1 MSTEQAP
8 MSFQDVVAGYGH
20 QQVLRELSLQVP
32 RGSICALLGR
42 NGAGK
47 TTLLRTALGFLRIQA
62 GRVTVLGDDAW
73 RNRFDL
79 KDRIGFVPERQD
91 LWPRMRGGDLLALAA
106 RLFSSWDSAL
116 ASQLVDRYH
125 LPLRRRIGTYSKG
138 MQIQLAQVVALA
150 HRPEVLLL
158 DEPVSSMDPVVRAEF
173 VEHVVGYVH
182 DNGASVLYS
191 THLVDE
197 VRALAD
203 RVAFLSGGKII
214 LEGPVD
220 DVLAGYTHLL
230 AMLDGTNEKAIATL
244 NPVATQRRDDVA
256 ALMVAAPVEEATG
269 RAIAA
274 GITLLE
280 ARRPGLQELFIA
292 LLGEDGQY
300 HEDAHA
306 DRMRQGAA

>member
-8 MSFQDVVAGYGH
+8 MSFQDVAAGYGS
-20 QQVLRELSLQVP
+20 QEVLRDLSLQVP
-32 RGSICALLGR
+32 RGSVCALLGR

-47 TTLLRTALGFLRIQA
+47 TTLLRTALGFLRTRA

-73 RNRFDL
+73 RCRFDL

-106 RLFSSWDSAL
+106 KLYSRWDSAL
-116 ASQLVDRYH
+116 ASQLVERYH
-125 LPLRRRIGTYSKG
+125 LPLRQRIGTYSKG
-138 MQIQLAQVVALA
+138 MQIQLVQVVALA
-150 HRPEVLLL
+150 HYPEVLIF
-158 DEPVSSMDPVVRAEF
+158 DEPVASMDPVVRSEF

-203 RVAFLSGGKII
+203 RVAFLSGGTII

-220 DVLAGYTHLL
+220 DVLAGYAYLL
-230 AMLDGTNEKAIATL
+230 VMLDGTTEKAIAAL
-244 NPVATQRRDDVA
+244 SPVAVQRRDDVA
-256 ALMVAAPVEEATG
+256 AVTLAAPAEEAAV
-269 RAIAA
+269 RASAA
-274 GITLLE
+274 GISVLE

-292 LLGEDGQY
+292 LLGEDSQY
-300 HEDAHA
+300 REDAHA